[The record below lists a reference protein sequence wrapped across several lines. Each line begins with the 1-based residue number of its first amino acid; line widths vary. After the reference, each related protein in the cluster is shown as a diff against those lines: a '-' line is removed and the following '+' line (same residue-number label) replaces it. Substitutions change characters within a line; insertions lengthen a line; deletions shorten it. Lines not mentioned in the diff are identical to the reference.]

1 MAQAQANAQQTQAAA
16 QAEVQKNQS
25 LAQTTISIEQAKNQ
39 FEIEKLY
46 QEAEIKKML
55 MEQEFQY
62 NMQLKGTETQQKVDS
77 EKQKEDRKDR
87 RTKIQA
93 TQQSELIDQRN
104 NNKPPKNFESSGND
118 ILGGVGDMS
127 SFGPR

>member
-1 MAQAQANAQQTQAAA
+1 MNKQRSKTANKPS
-16 QAEVQKNQS
+16 QKQ
-25 LAQTTISIEQAKNQ
+25 IIEQAKNQ

-62 NMQLKGTETQQKVDS
+62 NMQLKGGESQQKS
-77 EKQKEDRKDR
+77 AAEKEREDRKDK

-118 ILGGVGDMS
+118 IIGGVGDLS
-127 SFGPR
+127 SFVSLSRTKT